1 MNKPT
6 SVFRQARRRLGA
18 ARKSGGMVTLT
29 RRCVCALALVLLI
42 VAAGAGSVPNS
53 VTRAQESL
61 PLDPVLLDYGH
72 MLPSMGT
79 MGNPAE
85 AETLADAAQEPIDEC
100 GCYKGKIS
108 TRVRHKT
115 H

>member
-6 SVFRQARRRLGA
+6 SVLGQARRRIGPA
-18 ARKSGGMVTLT
+18 GKRGGMVTIT
-29 RRCVCALALVLLI
+29 RRCVCALALVLLF
-42 VAAGAGSVPNS
+42 VAAGAGSMPNS

-61 PLDPVLLDYGH
+61 PLDPILDYGH
-72 MLPSMGT
+72 VLRT

-85 AETLADAAQEPIDEC
+85 ADTLADADQESTDEC
-100 GCYKGKIS
+100 GCYKGTHS

>member
-1 MNKPT
+1 MN
-6 SVFRQARRRLGA
+6 
-18 ARKSGGMVTLT
+18 MT
-29 RRCVCALALVLLI
+29 RRCVCALALVLLF
-42 VAAGAGSVPNS
+42 VAAGAGSLPNS

-61 PLDPVLLDYGH
+61 PLDPIFLDYGH
-72 MLPSMGT
+72 TLRT

-85 AETLADAAQEPIDEC
+85 ADTLADADQEPIDEC

>member
-6 SVFRQARRRLGA
+6 SVLGQARRRIGA
-18 ARKSGGMVTLT
+18 AGMRGGMVTMT
-29 RRCVCALALVLLI
+29 RRCVCALALVLLF
-42 VAAGAGSVPNS
+42 VAAGAGSMPNS

-61 PLDPVLLDYGH
+61 PLDPILLDYGH
-72 MLPSMGT
+72 MLRT
-79 MGNPAE
+79 LGNPAE
-85 AETLADAAQEPIDEC
+85 ADTLADADQEPIDDC
-100 GCYKGKIS
+100 GCYKGTHS

>member
-1 MNKPT
+1 MNKLT
-6 SVFRQARRRLGA
+6 SVLGQARRRIGA
-18 ARKSGGMVTLT
+18 AGKRGGMVTIT
-29 RRCVCALALVLLI
+29 RRCACALALVLLF

-61 PLDPVLLDYGH
+61 PLDPILLDYGH
-72 MLPSMGT
+72 MLRT

-85 AETLADAAQEPIDEC
+85 ADTLADVDQEPIDEC
-100 GCYKGKIS
+100 GSYKGTLS
-108 TRVRHKT
+108 TRLIRHKT

>member
-6 SVFRQARRRLGA
+6 SVLGQARRRIGA
-18 ARKSGGMVTLT
+18 AGKGGGMVTIT
-29 RRCVCALALVLLI
+29 RRCVCALALVLLF
-42 VAAGAGSVPNS
+42 VAAGAGSMPNS

-61 PLDPVLLDYGH
+61 PLDPILDYGH
-72 MLPSMGT
+72 VLRT

-85 AETLADAAQEPIDEC
+85 ADTLADADQEPIDEC

>member
-6 SVFRQARRRLGA
+6 SVLGQARRRIGA
-18 ARKSGGMVTLT
+18 AGKRGGMVTIT
-29 RRCVCALALVLLI
+29 RRCVCALALVLLF
-42 VAAGAGSVPNS
+42 VATGAGSVPNS

-61 PLDPVLLDYGH
+61 PLDPILLDYGH
-72 MLPSMGT
+72 MLRT

-85 AETLADAAQEPIDEC
+85 ADTLADADQESTDEC
-100 GCYKGKIS
+100 GCYKGTHS

>member
-6 SVFRQARRRLGA
+6 SVLGQARRRIGA
-18 ARKSGGMVTLT
+18 AGMRGGMVTMT
-29 RRCVCALALVLLI
+29 RRCVCALALVLLF
-42 VAAGAGSVPNS
+42 VAAGAGGMPNS

-61 PLDPVLLDYGH
+61 PLDHIFLDYGH
-72 MLPSMGT
+72 TLRT

-85 AETLADAAQEPIDEC
+85 ADTLADADQELIDEC
-100 GCYKGKIS
+100 GCYKGTFS
-108 TRVRHKT
+108 TRLIRHRT

>member
-6 SVFRQARRRLGA
+6 SVLGQARRRLGPA
-18 ARKSGGMVTLT
+18 GKRGGMVTIT
-29 RRCVCALALVLLI
+29 RRCVCALALVLLF
-42 VAAGAGSVPNS
+42 VAAGAGSMPNS
-53 VTRAQESL
+53 ATRAQESL
-61 PLDPVLLDYGH
+61 PLDPILLDFGH
-72 MLPSMGT
+72 MLRT

-85 AETLADAAQEPIDEC
+85 ADTLADADQESTDEC
-100 GCYKGKIS
+100 GCYKGTHS

>member
-6 SVFRQARRRLGA
+6 SVLRQARQRIGA
-18 ARKSGGMVTLT
+18 AGKRDGMVTIT
-29 RRCVCALALVLLI
+29 RRCVCALALVLLF
-42 VAAGAGSVPNS
+42 VAALAGSLPNS

-61 PLDPVLLDYGH
+61 HLDPIFLDYGH
-72 MLPSMGT
+72 MLRT

-85 AETLADAAQEPIDEC
+85 ADTLTDADQELIDEC
-100 GCYKGKIS
+100 GCYKGTFS
-108 TRVRHKT
+108 TRLIRHKT

>member
-6 SVFRQARRRLGA
+6 SVLGQARRRIGPA
-18 ARKSGGMVTLT
+18 GKRGGMVTIT
-29 RRCVCALALVLLI
+29 RRCVCALALVLLF
-42 VAAGAGSVPNS
+42 VAAGAGSMPNS

-61 PLDPVLLDYGH
+61 PQDPILLDFGH
-72 MLPSMGT
+72 MLRT
-79 MGNPAE
+79 TGNPAE
-85 AETLADAAQEPIDEC
+85 ADTLADADQEPIDEC
-100 GCYKGKIS
+100 GCYKGTHS

>member
-1 MNKPT
+1 MNEPT
-6 SVFRQARRRLGA
+6 SVLGQARRRIGGA
-18 ARKSGGMVTLT
+18 GKRGGMVTIT
-29 RRCVCALALVLLI
+29 RRCVCALALVLLF
-42 VAAGAGSVPNS
+42 VAAGAGSMPNS

-61 PLDPVLLDYGH
+61 PLDPILLDFGH
-72 MLPSMGT
+72 MVRT

-85 AETLADAAQEPIDEC
+85 ADTLADADQEPIDEC

>member
-1 MNKPT
+1 
-6 SVFRQARRRLGA
+6 
-18 ARKSGGMVTLT
+18 MVTIT
-29 RRCVCALALVLLI
+29 RRCVCALALVLLF
-42 VAAGAGSVPNS
+42 VAAGAGSMPNS

-61 PLDPVLLDYGH
+61 PLDPILDYGH
-72 MLPSMGT
+72 VLRT

-85 AETLADAAQEPIDEC
+85 ADTLADADQEPIDEC

>member
-1 MNKPT
+1 
-6 SVFRQARRRLGA
+6 
-18 ARKSGGMVTLT
+18 MVTIT
-29 RRCVCALALVLLI
+29 RRCVCALALVLLF
-42 VAAGAGSVPNS
+42 VATGAGSMPNS

-61 PLDPVLLDYGH
+61 PLDPMLLDYGH
-72 MLPSMGT
+72 VLRT
-79 MGNPAE
+79 MGNPAQ
-85 AETLADAAQEPIDEC
+85 ADTLADATQEPIDEC

>member
-6 SVFRQARRRLGA
+6 SVLGQAQRRIGA
-18 ARKSGGMVTLT
+18 AGMRSGMATIM
-29 RRCVCALALVLLI
+29 RRCVCALALVLLF

-61 PLDPVLLDYGH
+61 PLDPILLDYGH
-72 MLPSMGT
+72 MLRT

-85 AETLADAAQEPIDEC
+85 ADTLADADQELIDEC
-100 GCYKGKIS
+100 GCYKGTFS
-108 TRVRHKT
+108 TRLIRHKT

>member
-6 SVFRQARRRLGA
+6 SVLEQARRRIGA
-18 ARKSGGMVTLT
+18 AGKRGGMVTIT
-29 RRCVCALALVLLI
+29 RRCVCALALVLLF
-42 VAAGAGSVPNS
+42 VAAGAGSMPNS

-61 PLDPVLLDYGH
+61 PLEPSLLDYGH
-72 MLPSMGT
+72 MLRT
-79 MGNPAE
+79 MGNSAE
-85 AETLADAAQEPIDEC
+85 ADTLADADQEPIDDC
-100 GCYKGKIS
+100 SCYKGTLS

>member
-6 SVFRQARRRLGA
+6 SVLGQARRRIGPA
-18 ARKSGGMVTLT
+18 GKRGGMVTIT
-29 RRCVCALALVLLI
+29 RRCVCALALVLLF
-42 VAAGAGSVPNS
+42 VAAGAGSMPNS
-53 VTRAQESL
+53 ATSAQESL
-61 PLDPVLLDYGH
+61 PLDPILLDFGH
-72 MLPSMGT
+72 MLRT

-85 AETLADAAQEPIDEC
+85 ADTLADADQESTDEC
-100 GCYKGKIS
+100 GCYKGTHS

>member
-6 SVFRQARRRLGA
+6 SVFRQARQRIGA
-18 ARKSGGMVTLT
+18 AGKRGGMVTIT
-29 RRCVCALALVLLI
+29 RRCVCALALVLLF

-61 PLDPVLLDYGH
+61 PLDPILLDYGH
-72 MLPSMGT
+72 TLRT

-85 AETLADAAQEPIDEC
+85 ADTLADADQEPIDEC
-100 GCYKGKIS
+100 ACYKGTYS

>member
-6 SVFRQARRRLGA
+6 SVLRQARRRIGA
-18 ARKSGGMVTLT
+18 ARKRGGMVTVM
-29 RRCVCALALVLLI
+29 RRCVCALALVLLF

-72 MLPSMGT
+72 MLRT

-85 AETLADAAQEPIDEC
+85 ADTLVVADQEPINEC
-100 GCYKGKIS
+100 GCYKGTLS
-108 TRVRHKT
+108 TTMRHKT

>member
-6 SVFRQARRRLGA
+6 SVLGQARRRIGPA
-18 ARKSGGMVTLT
+18 GKRGGMVTIT
-29 RRCVCALALVLLI
+29 RRCVCALALVLLF
-42 VAAGAGSVPNS
+42 VAAGAGSMPNS

-61 PLDPVLLDYGH
+61 PLDPILLDYGH
-72 MLPSMGT
+72 MLRT

-85 AETLADAAQEPIDEC
+85 ADTLADADQEPKDEC
-100 GCYKGKIS
+100 GCYKGTLS